1 MTGNLKI
8 EVAEFSLF
16 IPYERLRL
24 LMTDDIHPHKL
35 LDKIIGQT
43 LTDVIK
49 WGLLN
54 RQQRDICNARSRM
67 LFINRKYIRHLSSLS

>member
-43 LTDVIK
+43 LIDVIK

-54 RQQRDICNARSRM
+54 RQ
-67 LFINRKYIRHLSSLS
+67 